1 MNWLEKEWR
10 KNNPTKAKI
19 QDAVQKEISKIC
31 CLYRNGYFP
40 REIARELL
48 LPDRIVSEVISNF
61 RLHRRYNKQD
71 IRNKLNA
78 ISNMPCSDLIVISI
92 KSVYEREKIEEI
104 LPLDTISY
112 DKNGILIS
120 NVGRE
125 IKWKDV
131 IDVSIYKE

>member
-1 MNWLEKEWR
+1 MNWLEREWR
-10 KNNPTKAKI
+10 KHNPTKAKI

-31 CLYRNGYFP
+31 RLYRNGYFP

-48 LPDRIVSEVISNF
+48 LPIRPVSDVISNLG
-61 RLHRRYNKQD
+61 LHRRYNKQD

-78 ISNMPCSDLIVISI
+78 ISNLPCSDLIVISI
-92 KSVYEREKIEEI
+92 KSVYERKEIEEI
-104 LPLDTISY
+104 VRLGTISY
-112 DKNGILIS
+112 DKNGIVIS

>member
-1 MNWLEKEWR
+1 MNWLEREWR
-10 KNNPTKAKI
+10 KKNPTKAKI

-48 LPDRIVSEVISNF
+48 LPIRPVSDVISNLG
-61 RLHRRYNKQD
+61 LHRRYNKQD

-78 ISNMPCSDLIVISI
+78 ISNLPCSDLIVISI
-92 KSVYEREKIEEI
+92 KSVYEREEIEEI
-104 LPLDTISY
+104 VRLGTISY
-112 DKNGILIS
+112 DKNGIVIS